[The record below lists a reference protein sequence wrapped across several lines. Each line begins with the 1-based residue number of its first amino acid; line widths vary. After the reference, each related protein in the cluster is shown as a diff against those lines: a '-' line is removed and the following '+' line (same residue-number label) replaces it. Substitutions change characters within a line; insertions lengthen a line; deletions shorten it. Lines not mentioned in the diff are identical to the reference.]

1 MKDMSKNKIF
11 ILAILLGMTAMS
23 VSAQNAVKQKYNL
36 AVLSVDATQGTVEGG
51 GSYSPS
57 HSTVITAFPQKN
69 YRFSHWSDGVYD
81 NPRTVT
87 VMSDSTIRAIFA
99 YTGCVVNVKIT
110 PEGGGTATGA
120 GRYSPGDSV
129 AVVARPNPGYTFACS
144 VDKTEIIH
152 SFRARYNTT
161 YNLTVKFMPI
171 GGKPSP
177 DVKDTGKDI
186 DADVIYNRDINL
198 YPNPVETELTVS
210 GTYMYKIDLYS
221 VDGQLINSYPGV
233 NGRIYNIDVQ
243 KLPAG
248 SYYLNVETARGMFTR
263 KFIKR

>member
-1 MKDMSKNKIF
+1 MSKIRIMF
-11 ILAILLGMTAMS
+11 IVLTLLL
-23 VSAQNAVKQKYNL
+23 VSANVKAQNAPNKKFNL
-36 AVLSVDATQGTVEGG
+36 VVTSADATQGSVEGG
-51 GSYSPS
+51 GYYAQSQT
-57 HSTVITAFPQKN
+57 TVITAFPQRN
-69 YRFSHWSDGVYD
+69 YRFSHWSDGSAE
-81 NPRTVT
+81 NPRTIT
-87 VMSDSTIRAIFA
+87 VDKDAEIKAHFA

-110 PEGGGTATGA
+110 PEGGGTAIGA

-144 VDKTEIIH
+144 VDKTEITH
-152 SFRARYNTT
+152 SFIARYNTT
-161 YNLTVKFMPI
+161 YNLTVKFMPV
-171 GGKPSP
+171 GTNP
-177 DVKDTGKDI
+177 DDYKGKDAGK
-186 DADVIYNRDINL
+186 DFDTDVIYNRDINL

-248 SYYLNVETARGMFTR
+248 SYYINVETARGMFTR